1 MNANNTS
8 TADREI
14 RVTRIF
20 DAPRDLVFRM
30 WTDPEHVIHWWGPK
44 GFTNT
49 FETMDASP
57 AASGSS

>member
-30 WTDPEHVIHWWGPK
+30 WTDPEHVIH
-44 GFTNT
+44 
-49 FETMDASP
+49 
-57 AASGSS
+57 